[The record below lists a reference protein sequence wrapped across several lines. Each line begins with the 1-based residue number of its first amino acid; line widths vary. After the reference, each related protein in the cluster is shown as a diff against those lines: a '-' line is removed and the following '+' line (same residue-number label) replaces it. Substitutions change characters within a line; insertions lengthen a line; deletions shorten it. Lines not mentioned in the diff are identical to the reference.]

1 MELSVLKCVS
11 IGVMIVA
18 CGLPTFVFVT
28 VAVSTCTSLD
38 PRHIV
43 TFVIVVIV
51 EVRKITDRKRDSCK
65 RHTNIRQ
72 IDEWLREK
80 RKEEQKTRSNGQTG
94 TNGQTDHK
102 LTHKKERKGK
112 QSVG

>member
-28 VAVSTCTSLD
+28 VAVSTCTSLG
-38 PRHIV
+38 PRYFV

-51 EVRKITDRKRDSCK
+51 KVR
-65 RHTNIRQ
+65 
-72 IDEWLREK
+72 
-80 RKEEQKTRSNGQTG
+80 QTG
-94 TNGQTDHK
+94 VKFMQKNNRQKDRQLHE
-102 LTHKKERKGK
+102 THKFQADRRMVERET
-112 QSVG
+112 

>member
-28 VAVSTCTSLD
+28 VAVSTCTSLG

-51 EVRKITDRKRDSCK
+51 EVRKITDRKREIVARDTQISG
-65 RHTNIRQ
+65 RQ
-72 IDEWLREK
+72 
-80 RKEEQKTRSNGQTG
+80 
-94 TNGQTDHK
+94 TNG
-102 LTHKKERKGK
+102 
-112 QSVG
+112 

>member
-28 VAVSTCTSLD
+28 VVVSTCTSLG

-72 IDEWLREK
+72 TDEWLREK
-80 RKEEQKTRSNGQTG
+80 RKNRKNVQMDKQGQMDGLT
-94 TNGQTDHK
+94 TD
-102 LTHKKERKGK
+102 
-112 QSVG
+112 

>member
-28 VAVSTCTSLD
+28 VAVSTCTSLG

-72 IDEWLREK
+72 TDEWLREK

-94 TNGQTDHK
+94 TNGRTDHR

>member
-43 TFVIVVIV
+43 PFVIVVIV

-94 TNGQTDHK
+94 TNG
-102 LTHKKERKGK
+102 LTID
-112 QSVG
+112 